1 MTQLTQWHRD
11 VAAKFADAFPM
22 TRATPIRASGNSL
35 AAEND
40 EGEPKYIRTPELDTR
55 TARGD
60 VCNGNAWREVETG
73 KTRYFKRAYDPN
85 KGRWLRLD
93 DVEGRERIDCETRAD
108 SMLKAR
114 GASS

>member
-1 MTQLTQWHRD
+1 
-11 VAAKFADAFPM
+11 
-22 TRATPIRASGNSL
+22 
-35 AAEND
+35 
-40 EGEPKYIRTPELDTR
+40 
-55 TARGD
+55 
-60 VCNGNAWREVETG
+60 VETG

-93 DVEGRERIDCETRAD
+93 DVEARERIDCEPRAD

>member
-40 EGEPKYIRTPELDTR
+40 EGEPKYIRTPELDSR
-55 TARGD
+55 NNAYNQNFG
-60 VCNGNAWREVETG
+60 NGNANINNKSWAGWR
-73 KTRYFKRAYDPN
+73 
-85 KGRWLRLD
+85 
-93 DVEGRERIDCETRAD
+93 
-108 SMLKAR
+108 AR
-114 GASS
+114 PVRRFPIG